1 MEEVHSSY
9 LSGHEDLD
17 NMPFPQPSMGQN
29 EACSSMPC
37 PGGVEIVLV
46 GGGKPAVGVF
56 PEESRVRTS
65 FSCLE
70 LEEDHREGM
79 RLTHSMEPDGM
90 ACGLLGC
97 PEQDHHTTTL
107 TSPKFS
113 LTPDDSR
120 SLHQMNTH
128 PPSNLASPWG
138 FTAADPQDEGE
149 SGAVDVSSDGQY
161 VQDRGFEWTSGLE
174 DEAEDQSDHMMV
186 RSEPTPITM
195 PVFRRALQ
203 LGGMPGSWQVDSYSE
218 EEAQVEVE
226 EEEEEEEG
234 SVYTC
239 IECSIYFKKKT
250 HLLEHMFQH
259 SQDGEGDGSQAG
271 EGSHACSECGK
282 GFVDEGSLAAHRH
295 LHQESRQKIIEEI
308 SKLENFADEGR
319 GARLQCPKCLFGT
332 NSSKVFVQH
341 AKSHVKKGTNDGR
354 GGPTPIRTQ
363 VDTVEGGES
372 SEQMNDETWK
382 NSEAGSDTGQG
393 WSEDMPQGS
402 MSFLGQG
409 LGKAKKKTSSSWG
422 LKSGL
427 WREAE
432 CHKPSK
438 SSKLPEA
445 AVVLKRQYRTAL
457 RAGGG
462 GREGERRQLREEV
475 AIVVLENISPFRK
488 KGKGHRAW
496 GYGKRLSG
504 GSERTQLHSNEHRL
518 PKDSW
523 AEDGEESIPLDV
535 LLMDPNYE
543 GQLEALGLRSEER
556 ECPYCPDRFHNGI
569 GLANHV
575 RGHLNRVGV
584 SYNVRHFI
592 SAEEVKAIEQNY
604 SFQKKRKKVANF
616 DPSTFSLMRCEFCG
630 AGFDTRAGLSSHA
643 RAHLRDFGITN
654 WELTVSPIHVLARL
668 LARSPGRPLP
678 QFSSWHQDDD
688 TDVLGSEEEDGDSL
702 DLIRSQTL
710 KPDSGHVL
718 EKMPSEQSA
727 GRAEDAKGPSQTTC
741 EVCGACFETRK
752 GLSSH
757 ARSHL
762 RHLGVA
768 ESESSGAPI
777 DLLYELAKQ
786 GKLPQ
791 DESLLGAKKS
801 GSPRTGSPRG
811 QWGDEDGPLNLT
823 LDGESGKETDCQ
835 FCGAWF
841 ETRKGLSSHARAH
854 LRHLGVN
861 DPDAK
866 GSPIAALNS
875 LIKSEE
881 FKKRL
886 SSQGTSEKD
895 SLTKTAEESTSTEAA
910 MSTSPAS
917 SGAARAKL
925 TDNGTFTKIADGMV
939 KGADDPSTTPESIS
953 HSLNAEGSGMMAANS
968 GSLETSPFKS
978 PSGTSAGTH
987 ANISNAG
994 SPHSMAPDAGVHQKM
1009 AEPLH
1014 AQVKTEAGRPQGKM
1028 AEAGRP
1034 QGKMAEAGRPHG
1046 RMAEAGRPHGRMA
1059 EAGRPH
1065 GRMAEAG
1072 RPHGRMA
1079 EAGRPHG
1086 KMAEA
1091 GRPHGRMVE
1100 AGRPQGAQSKSSLAG
1115 LTHARPSVGG
1125 TPSAKK
1131 LKMSAA
1137 CKASSEAFWSPN
1149 SSPLNLSPG
1158 SEEVRCE
1165 FCGEFFENRKGLS
1178 SHARSHLRQMGVT
1191 EWHVNGSPIDTLRE
1205 ILARGTFP
1213 RAGNR
1218 VGGPSSE
1225 KLLALSPPSP
1235 SSPSRPLPYSG
1246 LSPAMHRKPPRLPTY
1261 THDWSSELSP
1271 LNLSA
1276 RADPSRDIRCEFCN
1290 EFFENRKGLSSH
1302 ARSHLRQM
1310 GVTEWH
1316 VNGSPI
1322 DTLRE
1327 IIRKRG
1333 LPPLP
1338 HVTNIKK
1345 EPRTNDELT
1354 SPSHTLSPL
1363 SLGPSS
1369 MAREHPVSPLT
1380 GRPPNTFLS
1389 PMSPK
1394 RPASHE
1400 PRLSHSEPKSYVH
1413 LEPKPSNQAQGKVYL
1428 SGEGRPKL
1436 YIQEDNRPKSYL
1448 QSEGRPKAYLQSEGR
1463 PKMFLQSEGRA
1474 KAYVQGEGRPKQFLP
1489 GEAKARTYNKAYLHG
1504 EGKPKTFMHGEGK
1517 FKAYLHNES
1526 KPKPYLHGEG
1536 KLKAFV
1542 HADGKPK
1549 PYLQGDGKPKAYIQT
1564 ELPFKVKVKASPD
1577 KTPTTLE
1584 ACCELCGLYFEN
1596 RKALAS
1602 HARAHLRQ
1610 FGVTE
1615 WCVNGSPIE
1624 TLREWMK
1631 QRPQKAGAYLSYIQG
1646 GRPFSKKFKRSNQM
1660 PKAGAME
1667 GPVTPSAKMSE
1678 AERNHGTPSVA
1689 TEKPADGQMQK
1700 TERRQSKPPEVP
1712 PSREDA
1718 VSEHLPKTEETR
1730 PPPRPR
1736 PVPSLVPRPPQT
1748 SLVKF
1753 VGNIYTLKCRFCD
1766 IQFQG
1771 PLSIQEQWVRHLQH
1785 HILEMNFSKPLNSP
1799 VVTSPAQAEPA
1810 TAAQ

>member
-1 MEEVHSSY
+1 MGSRGFQVISS
-9 LSGHEDLD
+9 
-17 NMPFPQPSMGQN
+17 
-29 EACSSMPC
+29 
-37 PGGVEIVLV
+37 
-46 GGGKPAVGVF
+46 
-56 PEESRVRTS
+56 
-65 FSCLE
+65 
-70 LEEDHREGM
+70 
-79 RLTHSMEPDGM
+79 
-90 ACGLLGC
+90 
-97 PEQDHHTTTL
+97 
-107 TSPKFS
+107 
-113 LTPDDSR
+113 
-120 SLHQMNTH
+120 
-128 PPSNLASPWG
+128 PPSA
-138 FTAADPQDEGE
+138 
-149 SGAVDVSSDGQY
+149 
-161 VQDRGFEWTSGLE
+161 
-174 DEAEDQSDHMMV
+174 
-186 RSEPTPITM
+186 
-195 PVFRRALQ
+195 
-203 LGGMPGSWQVDSYSE
+203 
-218 EEAQVEVE
+218 
-226 EEEEEEEG
+226 
-234 SVYTC
+234 
-239 IECSIYFKKKT
+239 
-250 HLLEHMFQH
+250 
-259 SQDGEGDGSQAG
+259 
-271 EGSHACSECGK
+271 
-282 GFVDEGSLAAHRH
+282 
-295 LHQESRQKIIEEI
+295 
-308 SKLENFADEGR
+308 
-319 GARLQCPKCLFGT
+319 
-332 NSSKVFVQH
+332 
-341 AKSHVKKGTNDGR
+341 
-354 GGPTPIRTQ
+354 
-363 VDTVEGGES
+363 
-372 SEQMNDETWK
+372 
-382 NSEAGSDTGQG
+382 
-393 WSEDMPQGS
+393 
-402 MSFLGQG
+402 
-409 LGKAKKKTSSSWG
+409 
-422 LKSGL
+422 
-427 WREAE
+427 
-432 CHKPSK
+432 
-438 SSKLPEA
+438 
-445 AVVLKRQYRTAL
+445 
-457 RAGGG
+457 
-462 GREGERRQLREEV
+462 
-475 AIVVLENISPFRK
+475 
-488 KGKGHRAW
+488 
-496 GYGKRLSG
+496 
-504 GSERTQLHSNEHRL
+504 
-518 PKDSW
+518 
-523 AEDGEESIPLDV
+523 
-535 LLMDPNYE
+535 
-543 GQLEALGLRSEER
+543 
-556 ECPYCPDRFHNGI
+556 
-569 GLANHV
+569 
-575 RGHLNRVGV
+575 
-584 SYNVRHFI
+584 
-592 SAEEVKAIEQNY
+592 
-604 SFQKKRKKVANF
+604 VANF

-1034 QGKMAEAGRPHG
+1034 QGKMAEAGRPQGKMAEAGRPHG

-1149 SSPLNLSPG
+1149 S
-1158 SEEVRCE
+1158 
-1165 FCGEFFENRKGLS
+1165 
-1178 SHARSHLRQMGVT
+1178 
-1191 EWHVNGSPIDTLRE
+1191 
-1205 ILARGTFP
+1205 
-1213 RAGNR
+1213 
-1218 VGGPSSE
+1218 
-1225 KLLALSPPSP
+1225 
-1235 SSPSRPLPYSG
+1235 
-1246 LSPAMHRKPPRLPTY
+1246 
-1261 THDWSSELSP
+1261 SP

>member
-1 MEEVHSSY
+1 
-9 LSGHEDLD
+9 
-17 NMPFPQPSMGQN
+17 
-29 EACSSMPC
+29 
-37 PGGVEIVLV
+37 
-46 GGGKPAVGVF
+46 
-56 PEESRVRTS
+56 
-65 FSCLE
+65 
-70 LEEDHREGM
+70 
-79 RLTHSMEPDGM
+79 
-90 ACGLLGC
+90 
-97 PEQDHHTTTL
+97 
-107 TSPKFS
+107 
-113 LTPDDSR
+113 
-120 SLHQMNTH
+120 
-128 PPSNLASPWG
+128 
-138 FTAADPQDEGE
+138 
-149 SGAVDVSSDGQY
+149 
-161 VQDRGFEWTSGLE
+161 
-174 DEAEDQSDHMMV
+174 
-186 RSEPTPITM
+186 
-195 PVFRRALQ
+195 
-203 LGGMPGSWQVDSYSE
+203 
-218 EEAQVEVE
+218 
-226 EEEEEEEG
+226 

-488 KGKGHRAW
+488 KG
-496 GYGKRLSG
+496 
-504 GSERTQLHSNEHRL
+504 NEHRL

-688 TDVLGSEEEDGDSL
+688 TDAMSFVTSHDPAVPLTTPIGGTWGS
-702 DLIRSQTL
+702 R
-710 KPDSGHVL
+710 
-718 EKMPSEQSA
+718 A
-727 GRAEDAKGPSQTTC
+727 GITYPPGPSQTTC

-823 LDGESGKETDCQ
+823 
-835 FCGAWF
+835 
-841 ETRKGLSSHARAH
+841 
-854 LRHLGVN
+854 
-861 DPDAK
+861 
-866 GSPIAALNS
+866 ALNS
-875 LIKSEE
+875 LIK
-881 FKKRL
+881 K
-886 SSQGTSEKD
+886 
-895 SLTKTAEESTSTEAA
+895 
-910 MSTSPAS
+910 
-917 SGAARAKL
+917 
-925 TDNGTFTKIADGMV
+925 
-939 KGADDPSTTPESIS
+939 
-953 HSLNAEGSGMMAANS
+953 GSGMMAANS

-1014 AQVKTEAGRPQGKM
+1014 AQ
-1028 AEAGRP
+1028 
-1034 QGKMAEAGRPHG
+1034 
-1046 RMAEAGRPHGRMA
+1046 
-1059 EAGRPH
+1059 
-1065 GRMAEAG
+1065 
-1072 RPHGRMA
+1072 
-1079 EAGRPHG
+1079 
-1086 KMAEA
+1086 
-1091 GRPHGRMVE
+1091 
-1100 AGRPQGAQSKSSLAG
+1100 
-1115 LTHARPSVGG
+1115 
-1125 TPSAKK
+1125 
-1131 LKMSAA
+1131 
-1137 CKASSEAFWSPN
+1137 ASSEAFWSPN

-1218 VGGPSSE
+1218 VGGPSSVGCLQPCIASRHGCPPIHTTGPLNSHLSTCVSE
-1225 KLLALSPPSP
+1225 LLPLICTCSSCSLLPNASAASIILGLASSPKLIVVLERWWCHYRNSRLSGELPFHCAHVSGPVKQKKECLLA
-1235 SSPSRPLPYSG
+1235 
-1246 LSPAMHRKPPRLPTY
+1246 
-1261 THDWSSELSP
+1261 WSIIP
-1271 LNLSA
+1271 A

-1413 LEPKPSNQAQGKVYL
+1413 LEPKPSNQAQ
-1428 SGEGRPKL
+1428 
-1436 YIQEDNRPKSYL
+1436 
-1448 QSEGRPKAYLQSEGR
+1448 SEGR

-1474 KAYVQGEGRPKQFLP
+1474 KAYVQGEG
-1489 GEAKARTYNKAYLHG
+1489 EAKARTYNKAYLHG
-1504 EGKPKTFMHGEGK
+1504 E
-1517 FKAYLHNES
+1517 
-1526 KPKPYLHGEG
+1526 
-1536 KLKAFV
+1536 V
-1542 HADGKPK
+1542 
-1549 PYLQGDGKPKAYIQT
+1549 
-1564 ELPFKVKVKASPD
+1564 
-1577 KTPTTLE
+1577 E

-1689 TEKPADGQMQK
+1689 TEKPADGQMQILSSCQGIMSLYVCIK
-1700 TERRQSKPPEVP
+1700 QQLSETERRQSKPPEVP